1 MPIFV
6 HGNMDRPGCTMLVSV
21 ATNIAQDVQCQ
32 FICCNADRPGC
43 TMQIFGLRNMDRQ
56 DVLCNKYRSGCTMPV
71 DLLQLRSAGCTM
83 KIFGLRSMDRPR
95 CTMLVSVAKRKKK
108 KRYRSGCTMPV
119 AVCICCKADGPG
131 CTMPVCIC
139 YKADRPRCTMP
150 VCICCKAD
158 GPGCTMPVCICC
170 KADGPGC
177 TMPVCICCKADGPG
191 CTTAVLYVAGPVL
204 RPQTP
209 VLEGRGGRVQDRTN
223 SSTGRVCS
231 QYVSVSLHPL
241 LCLISACALLNVFC
255 ERLRSLCNR
264 VCCLF
269 MTRWLSRVKCIPSSS
284 SSSSSS

>member
-1 MPIFV
+1 MPVFIFCNSDCSWCTAPV
-6 HGNMDRPGCTMLVSV
+6 PWCKTYRPGCTVPVYLLQRRSPRMYYANLRSSQHGSPRLYC
-21 ATNIAQDVQCQ
+21 ATNIAQDVLCQ
-32 FICCNADRPGC
+32 SICCNADRP
-43 TMQIFGLRNMDRQ
+43 
-56 DVLCNKYRSGCTMPV
+56 
-71 DLLQLRSAGCTM
+71 GCTM

-95 CTMLVSVAKRKKK
+95 CTMLVSVAKKKK
-108 KRYRSGCTMPV
+108 KKKYRSGCTMPV
-119 AVCICCKADGPG
+119 AVCIC
-131 CTMPVCIC
+131 
-139 YKADRPRCTMP
+139 YKADR
-150 VCICCKAD
+150 
-158 GPGCTMPVCICC
+158 
-170 KADGPGC
+170 
-177 TMPVCICCKADGPG
+177 PG
-191 CTTAVLYVAGPVL
+191 CTTAVLFVAGPVL

-284 SSSSSS
+284 SSS